1 MSQIKKINNI
11 KKYIKAPL
19 DLFGLISAFKLFRET
34 KKKFSKKRYLTYE
47 NNTEFQLFEEIKEEF
62 FSNKFYSSIGFKN
75 PCDELYK
82 KYKNLKNLRIFFL
95 NFILKTYMLSNG
107 ICQNDRISMFHSVE
121 LRLPYM
127 DHHVIEEV
135 VRSEYQNKTHDFS
148 KETFIKALKATNVIN
163 EKNYTKVGF
172 TTS

>member
-62 FSNKFYSSIGFKN
+62 FQI
-75 PCDELYK
+75 
-82 KYKNLKNLRIFFL
+82 
-95 NFILKTYMLSNG
+95 NFIHLLVLKILVTNY
-107 ICQNDRISMFHSVE
+107 
-121 LRLPYM
+121 
-127 DHHVIEEV
+127 
-135 VRSEYQNKTHDFS
+135 
-148 KETFIKALKATNVIN
+148 IKNIKI
-163 EKNYTKVGF
+163 
-172 TTS
+172 

>member
-1 MSQIKKINNI
+1 
-11 KKYIKAPL
+11 
-19 DLFGLISAFKLFRET
+19 
-34 KKKFSKKRYLTYE
+34 
-47 NNTEFQLFEEIKEEF
+47 
-62 FSNKFYSSIGFKN
+62 
-75 PCDELYK
+75 
-82 KYKNLKNLRIFFL
+82 
-95 NFILKTYMLSNG
+95 MLSNG

-163 EKNYTKVGF
+163 EKNYKKVGF
-172 TTS
+172 TTSLNWTNLIFKNFDYLLKDSILIKSGILNKNFNNFSPIKLKIIILEIWLRDVLK